1 MTQREQAVNRHEQ
14 TPAATAF
21 DELHTRHAAALH
33 RQAYLLT
40 GRPRLAQRAVERGFH
55 RAWQR
60 WPEVAVDADPAGWV
74 RAAVYAYALTPWHR
88 LCPRLRTAGQPQ
100 EIPESVGAG
109 DRELLEVVLG
119 LPAPYRQALLLHDG
133 VGLGLCATAAEAEAS
148 VPAAA
153 GRLAYARERIAERL
167 PELGLGGQS
176 PERQGEIL
184 RDRLGALLAAQE
196 AEPPGAPDVRAPGV
210 RAPDVRAPDVRAG
223 SERGARRATRAVFGL
238 TGLFAVVTL
247 LVAIISP
254 DHYAGPHREP
264 LATGTAPATPAKVRQ
279 ARLSPD
285 IR

>member
-1 MTQREQAVNRHEQ
+1 MTQQPQTLPRHEQ

-21 DELHTRHAAALH
+21 DALHTRHAAALS

-40 GRPRLAQRAVERGFH
+40 GRPRLAQRAVERAFH

-74 RAAVYAYALTPWHR
+74 RAAVYDYALTPWHR

-100 EIPESVGAG
+100 QLPESVGAG
-109 DRELLEVVLG
+109 DRELLAVVLG

-153 GRLAYARERIAERL
+153 GRLAYARARIAERL
-167 PELGLGGQS
+167 PALGLDGQ
-176 PERQGEIL
+176 PAERQGEIL

-196 AEPPGAPDVRAPGV
+196 AEPPGAPC
-210 RAPDVRAPDVRAG
+210 VRAG
-223 SERGARRATRAVFGL
+223 SERGARRATHTVFGL

-247 LVAIISP
+247 LVAIIAP
-254 DHYAGPHREP
+254 DHYAMRHREP
-264 LATGTAPATPAKVRQ
+264 LATATRPATPEEVRQ

-285 IR
+285 IP